1 MCKINKI
8 NALIQPART
17 ITVKAAK
24 KLVKVGFQR
33 WSVVRN
39 ASIAMLTSHWRSHPF
54 AEIFGAPLKAYY
66 CLVDQGAGHY
76 IIVIQY
82 IHIYIMYNMWIYLIC
97 CYLLYKRGLPN
108 SQVTSKEH
116 QLIFPVDLQA
126 VAVR

>member
-82 IHIYIMYNMWIYLIC
+82 IHIYIYIMYNMWIYLI
-97 CYLLYKRGLPN
+97 LLLFALQTGPP
-108 SQVTSKEH
+108 E
-116 QLIFPVDLQA
+116 FPSDE
-126 VAVR
+126 